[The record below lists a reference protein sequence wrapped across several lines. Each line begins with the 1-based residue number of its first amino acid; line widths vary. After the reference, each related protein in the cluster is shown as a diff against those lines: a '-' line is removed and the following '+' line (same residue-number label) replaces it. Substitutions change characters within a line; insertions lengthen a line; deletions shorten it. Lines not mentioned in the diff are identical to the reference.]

1 MSIYRI
7 YYTRRYDHGWGQY
20 TVDSER
26 IKVKPVLATLD
37 SSFIFPRC
45 SVTPNLLPT
54 IGTGLNTRDTIEGR
68 PNVKTEHGAAV
79 GERRSGIIV
88 DNVSDFITCLWTMD
102 DPVVSVEWRL
112 GAGWGEFQDQ
122 ETDERRVE
130 EKTWN
135 LLEARW

>member
-26 IKVKPVLATLD
+26 IKVKPVLAALD
-37 SSFIFPRC
+37 SSLIFPRR
-45 SVTPNLLPT
+45 SVTPDLFPT
-54 IGTGLNTRDTIEGR
+54 IGMRLNTCDTIEGR

-79 GERRSGIIV
+79 GERRSRIV
-88 DNVSDFITCLWTMD
+88 VNDVSDFIACLWTMD

-112 GAGWGEFQDQ
+112 GAGWSEFQDQ

-130 EKTWN
+130 ENTWG